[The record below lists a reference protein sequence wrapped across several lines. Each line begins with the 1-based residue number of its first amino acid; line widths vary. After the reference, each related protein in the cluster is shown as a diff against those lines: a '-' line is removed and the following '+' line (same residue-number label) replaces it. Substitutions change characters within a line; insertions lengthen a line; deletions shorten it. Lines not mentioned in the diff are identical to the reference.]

1 MSEISV
7 SEILDRYPA
16 DRTSSLA
23 VLEDIQAEY
32 KYLPREA
39 LEEMAERL
47 HMYLGEVYQ
56 IATFFKA
63 FSLEPK
69 GDCII
74 KVCLGTACHVAG
86 GARILDQLER
96 DLGIKAGGTTPDG
109 KISLEAVRC
118 VGACALSP
126 LVLVNEEPHSKMT
139 PDKASKLIA
148 KVASAEEKVE
158 VTEVPRA
165 ERPSRAPVD
174 FAGVPPTG

>member
-1 MSEISV
+1 MSAILV

-23 VLEDIQAEY
+23 VLEDIQREY

-39 LEEMAERL
+39 LEETAKRL
-47 HMYLGEVYQ
+47 HMHLSEVYQ

-69 GDCII
+69 GDYII

-96 DLGIKAGGTTPDG
+96 DLGIKEGGTTPDG

>member
-1 MSEISV
+1 MSEIQV

-47 HMYLGEVYQ
+47 HMHLGEVYQ

-69 GDCII
+69 GDCIV

-96 DLGIKAGGTTPDG
+96 DLGIKEGGTTPDG

-158 VTEVPRA
+158 VAEAPRA
-165 ERPSRAPVD
+165 DLPSRASVD
-174 FAGVPPTG
+174 LSGVPPTG

>member
-39 LEEMAERL
+39 LDETAERL
-47 HMYLGEVYQ
+47 HMHLGEVYQ

-96 DLGIKAGGTTPDG
+96 DLGIKEGGTTPDG

-148 KVASAEEKVE
+148 KVASAEEKAE
-158 VTEVPRA
+158 VTDAPTVGL
-165 ERPSRAPVD
+165 PSRASVD
-174 FAGVPPTG
+174 LSDVPPTG

>member
-7 SEILDRYPA
+7 SEILDCYPA

-32 KYLPREA
+32 KHLPREA
-39 LEEMAERL
+39 LEETARRL
-47 HMYLGEVYQ
+47 HMHLSEVYQ
-56 IATFFKA
+56 IATFFQA

-69 GDCII
+69 GECVI

-96 DLGIKAGGTTPDG
+96 DMGIKEGCTTPDG
-109 KISLEAVRC
+109 KFSLEAVRC

-126 LVLVNEEPHSKMT
+126 LVLVNEEPHSQMT
-139 PDKASKLIA
+139 SAKASELIA
-148 KVASAEEKVE
+148 KIANAEEKVE
-158 VTEVPRA
+158 VA
-165 ERPSRAPVD
+165 EAPSADLPSRASVD
-174 FAGVPPTG
+174 LSGVPPTG